1 MMGTYRRHRMTAAVI
16 AGLTLA
22 SALPALAV
30 PAAAAGQTLT
40 YSDYGTE
47 RGVQGI
53 ALTKF
58 AEQLQDMTDGD
69 LKLRITFGGALIA
82 LRDVLRGVGDGVA
95 DMGTVVAVSTPIEL
109 FNFRVGDLPM
119 GSSDPWVGMKVM
131 QELAATNETIKREF
145 AAQNVR
151 LIANFTTTAVVLICT
166 EPVKTLADLNGR
178 KVRANPPHSLAFEAF
193 GAIPVSV
200 AFTDV
205 YQSLDRGLIDCAQT
219 YIPAIIPF
227 RHFEVA
233 KHVTILDFG
242 QNLGFGAV
250 MNERS
255 FQRLPA
261 DRQATLLKAA
271 SDLATASARLNVE
284 TTASARTQLEAAY
297 GVTFHALSADDH
309 ARLLDAGKITVDAFL
324 DKGDPAVLEQFQALQ
339 ATYQAEFE
347 REGYPWARK

>member
-1 MMGTYRRHRMTAAVI
+1 MMGTYKRLRMAAVVT
-16 AGLTLA
+16 AGFTLA
-22 SALPALAV
+22 AFNLAA
-30 PAAAAGQTLT
+30 PAAAGQTLT
-40 YSDYGTE
+40 YSEYGTE

-53 ALTKF
+53 VLAKF
-58 AEQLQDMTDGD
+58 ADQLREATDGE
-69 LKLRITFGGALIA
+69 LNVRITYGAALIA

-95 DMGTVVAVSTPIEL
+95 DMGTVVGVSTPAEL

-131 QELAATNETIKREF
+131 QELAATNPTIKREF
-145 AAQNVR
+145 ADQNVR
-151 LIANFTTTAVVLICT
+151 LIANFTTTPVVLICT
-166 EPVKTLADLNGR
+166 SPVTGLADLKGR

-219 YIPAIIPF
+219 YVNAIIPF

-242 QNLGFGAV
+242 QNLAFGVV

-255 FQRLPA
+255 FRRLPA
-261 DRQATLLKAA
+261 ERQAALLKAA
-271 SDLATASARLNVE
+271 DALSTAGARLNIETIASARAE
-284 TTASARTQLEAAY
+284 LESSH
-297 GVTFHALSADDH
+297 GVIFHTLSPEDH
-309 ARLLDAGKITVDAFL
+309 ARLLEAGKITVDAFL
-324 DKGDPAVLEQFQALQ
+324 EKGDPAVLDQFKALQ
-339 ATYQAEFE
+339 AKYQAELAT
-347 REGYPWARK
+347 EGYPWTRK